1 MRIFLLSLTILFI
14 SSSFA
19 QKITIKDD
27 VAIVDGDPYLHY
39 ERRNMNNEAS
49 VRGWNADNEEMYI
62 MFRDYIDP
70 SRVSNSN
77 PEGKVRWVEFNFVGL
92 GKICEVESRTH
103 KGLVK
108 IIYDNKVFKDGTLDP
123 DAVDRIVQK
132 YGTSYSDNR
141 PVNVILHHH

>member
-1 MRIFLLSLTILFI
+1 MKRLIFLLFLLPTFV
-14 SSSFA
+14 FA
-19 QKITIKDD
+19 QKVVIKDD

-39 ERRNMNNEAS
+39 ERKNMSNEAS
-49 VRGWNADNEEMYI
+49 VKGWNSENEELYI

-70 SRVSNSN
+70 TRASNSN

-108 IIYDNKVFKDGTLDP
+108 IIYENKLFENGTLNP
-123 DAVDRIVQK
+123 AAVDRIVQK
-132 YGTSYSDNR
+132 YGTSYTDNR
-141 PVNVILHHH
+141 PVNIIIHQN